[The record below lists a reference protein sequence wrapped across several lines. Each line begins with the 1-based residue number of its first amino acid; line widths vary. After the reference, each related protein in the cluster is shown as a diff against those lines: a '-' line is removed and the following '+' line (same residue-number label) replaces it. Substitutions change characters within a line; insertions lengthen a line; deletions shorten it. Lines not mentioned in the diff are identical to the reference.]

1 MDAVLE
7 RVIELPEDSPGKNFA
22 STLLRR
28 LRLLLH
34 RLAMVFLPF
43 KALFNAVFS
52 HSSSFFNNSRALFIK
67 QFIRWRRSTFTLICM
82 FALPIAAMCVIK
94 GLDLF
99 IQSKIGDMDI
109 FALKN
114 YTSFRTGNVD
124 NYFFHDSTLDFDG
137 PAFYIANA
145 DTATWDFGNWDVL
158 NSVGS
163 EYAADMPKA
172 VSSSPM
178 LKAPY
183 NTMQLPNV
191 TSFDSETDLA
201 AYLLYAWDKR
211 ATLLI
216 MNNQRTINPPMGSM
230 VFTKADVNATDAVF
244 ELNLVSN
251 FTYAEDATEYRSIAQ
266 ALNLIKTAF
275 VRHDKSDT
283 TVDITA
289 STAYYPKD
297 GTDSIDIVAIIAG
310 YFFTPLFHFLLPF
323 TATSLVYEKEHKLR
337 LIMRMLG
344 LKGAEYWFVEVVF
357 FLVLSLVMNNVFIA
371 TGYLLDLAMFTS
383 QSVWGME
390 FILFCWSVSAAGQT
404 ILMSTLFSSE
414 RQCTI
419 LAWAYTL
426 IVSIMAYVVVA
437 LEATMAGQQGWNIW
451 WIPPIG
457 ICETVLGWGFS
468 TSSTG
473 HPMTTESAIDPTGF
487 YGRMS
492 WSLLAS
498 GFILGGLGVYLDR
511 VMPTTPDTVEPFY
524 FPFLPRTW
532 MPVRS
537 KVPSREKIEKNL
549 SLSER
554 RVQHEGKTVC
564 DAIEMR
570 KEGRKVLASNY
581 GIVIADLRKSF
592 KSFGLFKRHEVKAV
606 AGINYAIR
614 RNECFG
620 LLGHNGAGKT
630 TAVNILAGTVNP
642 TSGIAYVHGFDIKTQ
657 MGNVRKI
664 CGVCPQDD
672 IVWPELTGAE
682 HLNFFGRIKGVPSIR
697 LGKEV
702 YEGLA
707 SVRLERPCDLPKHV
721 SAYSG
726 GMRRRL
732 CVAIAFMG
740 DPEVVLLDEPTT
752 GLDPETRRGLWEIIR
767 AKKAG
772 RTILLTTHS
781 MEEAD
786 ALCNRLSIMKDGRV
800 AVLGSPTALK
810 KELGATTYSLVMNCN
825 PPRAAGVSV
834 SEHERFV
841 TANVEDCMAFLNEHC
856 DSLKVEKNVAG
867 SLSFTFIAAP
877 PGANE
882 PGKPSLSEMSRI
894 LREGE
899 GKHGYVEWGVA
910 SPSLEEVFIK
920 VSEEAVVKEPTN
932 DEFA

>member
-1 MDAVLE
+1 MNALE
-7 RVIELPEDSPGKNFA
+7 HVIELPEDPPGKNFA

-511 VMPTTPDTVEPFY
+511 IMPTTPDTVEPFY

-697 LGKEV
+697 LGKEGLRGPRLRPPRAPLRPAQARLGLLRRHAPPPV
-702 YEGLA
+702 RGHRLYGRPRGRPARRAHHRPRPRDPPRPLGDHPREEGRPHDPADDPLHGRGRRPLQQA
-707 SVRLERPCDLPKHV
+707 LHHEGRPRRRPRLPHGPQEGARRHDLLPRHELQP
-721 SAYSG
+721 SPR
-726 GMRRRL
+726 RRRL
-732 CVAIAFMG
+732 RLRARALCHSQ
-740 DPEVVLLDEPTT
+740 
-752 GLDPETRRGLWEIIR
+752 RRGLHGLLER
-767 AKKAG
+767 ALRLAQGREERRRLPQLHVHRRAPWRQRARQAVALRDVPHPAG
-772 RTILLTTHS
+772 
-781 MEEAD
+781 
-786 ALCNRLSIMKDGRV
+786 GR
-800 AVLGSPTALK
+800 
-810 KELGATTYSLVMNCN
+810 
-825 PPRAAGVSV
+825 
-834 SEHERFV
+834 
-841 TANVEDCMAFLNEHC
+841 
-856 DSLKVEKNVAG
+856 
-867 SLSFTFIAAP
+867 
-877 PGANE
+877 
-882 PGKPSLSEMSRI
+882 
-894 LREGE
+894 

>member
-1 MDAVLE
+1 MPSLQ
-7 RVIELPEDSPGKNFA
+7 RVFA
-22 STLLRR
+22 PFSF
-28 LRLLLH
+28 
-34 RLAMVFLPF
+34 VIGYF
-43 KALFNAVFS
+43 KAILSVIYTRY
-52 HSSSFFNNSRALFIK
+52 SSFFNNVRALFIK

-82 FALPIAAMCVIK
+82 FLLPATAMVIIK

-99 IQSKIGDMDI
+99 IAAQIEDQNLFGLTDYS
-109 FALKN
+109 
-114 YTSFRTGNVD
+114 SFRTGQVD
-124 NYFFHDSTLDFDG
+124 DSFGVGDALDYTG
-137 PAFYIANA
+137 PAFYLTKA
-145 DTATWDFGNWDVL
+145 DGSSFDWGSWDVL
-158 NSVGS
+158 AQSGS
-163 EYAADMPKA
+163 GAMLHMPEIT
-172 VSSSPM
+172 SSAYGVDHTA
-178 LKAPY
+178 L
-183 NTMQLPNV
+183 LPNV
-191 TSFDSETDLA
+191 TTFASTTGLE
-201 AYLLYAWDKR
+201 AYLASTWDKKN
-211 ATLLI
+211 AMSFGI
-216 MNNQRTINPPMGSM
+216 MTVVTSPPMGSF
-230 VFTKADVNATDAVF
+230 VFNKANVNATHGEFALDM
-244 ELNLVSN
+244 VSN
-251 FTYAEDATEYRSIAQ
+251 VTYSSSSDEYRTMSQ
-266 ALNLIKTAF
+266 ALNILKSAFTRKVTGSATSDIK
-275 VRHDKSDT
+275 S
-283 TVDITA
+283 
-289 STAYYPKD
+289 STSHYPMD
-297 GTDSIDIVAIIAG
+297 GNNSIDIVAMIAG

-337 LIMRMLG
+337 MIMRMLG
-344 LKGAEYWFVEVVF
+344 LKAAEYWFVEVVF
-357 FLVLSLVMNNVFIA
+357 FLVLSFVMNNIFIIM
-371 TGYLLDLAMFTS
+371 GYVLDLSMFTS
-383 QSVWGME
+383 QDLWGME

-404 ILMSTLFSSE
+404 IFMSTLFSSE
-414 RQCTI
+414 RATTI

-426 IVSIMAYVVVA
+426 IISIMSYVIVA
-437 LEATMAGQQGWNIW
+437 LEASMAGQQGWTIW

-457 ICETVLGWGFS
+457 ICETVMGWGTAT
-468 TSSTG
+468 TSAG
-473 HPMTTESAIDPTGF
+473 HPMTLESAVDPFGY
-487 YGRMS
+487 YGKMA
-492 WSLLAS
+492 WALVAS

-570 KEGRKVLASNY
+570 KEGRKTLASNY

-592 KSFGLFKRHEVKAV
+592 TSFGFFKRHEVKAV

-630 TAVNILAGTVNP
+630 TTVNILSGTVNAS
-642 TSGIAYVHGFDIKTQ
+642 SGTAYVHGYDIKTQ
-657 MGNVRKI
+657 MGNVRNI

-707 SVRLERPCDLPKHV
+707 SVRLERACDLPKHV

-740 DPEVVLLDEPTT
+740 NPDVVLLDEPTT

-767 AKKAG
+767 QKKAG

-800 AVLGSPTALK
+800 AVLGSPAALK
-810 KELGATTYSLVMNCN
+810 KELGATTYSLVINCN
-825 PPRAAGVSV
+825 PPRAAGVTV
-834 SEHERFV
+834 SEHEEIV
-841 TANVEDCMAFLNEHC
+841 TDNVERCISYLNSIC
-856 DSLKVEKNVAG
+856 DSLNIEKNVAG
-867 SLSFTFIAAP
+867 SLGFTFSAS
-877 PGANE
+877 E
-882 PGKPSLSEMSRI
+882 VSSPGKPTLSEMARL
-894 LREGE
+894 LREAE
-899 GKHGYVEWGVA
+899 GMHGYIEWGVT
-910 SPSLEEVFIK
+910 SPSLEDVFIK
-920 VSEEAVVKEPTN
+920 VSEEAVVDEP
-932 DEFA
+932 EFGV